1 MSLEGLLDLP
11 IGVWVTVAVLLF
23 WAVGAYNRLVRLRV
37 AAVQAFSL
45 LESQWLKHL
54 AWIEVQWLHSSEDA
68 AAPVAAAVVAEQQR
82 PDLHVLQPAVAQFRA
97 CLQAAK
103 LGPLKSESLG
113 SLSSAWTVFRMAIR
127 QVQADDDAG
136 VPRLPQVL
144 SAHWE
149 QMLLQDQAAVDVFN
163 EAVQRYNQAIR
174 QFPAILLAWVFAYR
188 AARSI

>member
-1 MSLEGLLDLP
+1 MSLQGLLDLP
-11 IGVWVTVAVLLF
+11 IGVWITVAVLLF

-37 AAVQAFSL
+37 ATVQAFSL

-54 AWIEVQWLHSSEDA
+54 AWIEVQWLHDSHAATGTPED
-68 AAPVAAAVVAEQQR
+68 PEHGDHGR
-82 PDLHVLQPAVAQFRA
+82 PDLHILQPAVAQFRA
-97 CLQAAK
+97 CMQAAK
-103 LGPLKSESLG
+103 LNPLNSELLG

-127 QVQADDDAG
+127 QVLADDEAG

-149 QMLLQDQAAVDVFN
+149 QMLLQDQGAVDVFN
-163 EAVQRYNQAIR
+163 EAAQRYNQAIR

-188 AARSI
+188 TARSI

>member
-11 IGVWVTVAVLLF
+11 IGVWITVAVLLF

-54 AWIEVQWLHSSEDA
+54 AWIEVQWLHG
-68 AAPVAAAVVAEQQR
+68 PQAVPGPAGEGDTAEHGR
-82 PDLHVLQPAVAQFRA
+82 PDLHILQPAVAQFRA

-103 LGPLKSESLG
+103 LSPLNPESLG

-127 QVQADDDAG
+127 QVLADEDSG

-149 QMLLQDQAAVDVFN
+149 QILLQDQAAVDVFN
-163 EAVQRYNQAIR
+163 EAAQRYNQAIR

-188 AARSI
+188 TARSL

>member
-11 IGVWVTVAVLLF
+11 IGVWITVAVLLF

-54 AWIEVQWLHSSEDA
+54 AWIEVQWLHSSQETTALATTTD
-68 AAPVAAAVVAEQQR
+68 VSEAEP

-103 LGPLKSESLG
+103 LGPLNSESLG

-127 QVQADDDAG
+127 QVLADDDAG

-188 AARSI
+188 AARSL

>member
-11 IGVWVTVAVLLF
+11 IGFWITGAVLLF

-37 AAVQAFSL
+37 AAIQAFSL

-54 AWIEVQWLHSSEDA
+54 AWIEVQCLHSLHDA
-68 AAPVAAAVVAEQQR
+68 SVPDAGEHGR
-82 PDLHVLQPAVAQFRA
+82 PDLHLLQPAVTQFRA

-103 LGPLKSESLG
+103 LSPLNLALLR

-127 QVQADDDAG
+127 QVLADEAAS
-136 VPRLPQVL
+136 VPRLPQAL

-149 QMLLQDQAAVDVFN
+149 QMLLQDQAAVDIFN
-163 EAVQRYNQAIR
+163 EAAQRYNQAIR

-188 AARSI
+188 TARSL

>member
-11 IGVWVTVAVLLF
+11 IGVWITVAVLLF

-54 AWIEVQWLHSSEDA
+54 AWIEVQWLHSSQETTALATTTD
-68 AAPVAAAVVAEQQR
+68 VSEAEP

-103 LGPLKSESLG
+103 LGPLNSESLG

-127 QVQADDDAG
+127 QVLANDDAG

-188 AARSI
+188 AARSL

>member
-68 AAPVAAAVVAEQQR
+68 SAPVAAADVAEQRR

-113 SLSSAWTVFRMAIR
+113 SLSSAWIVFRMAIR
-127 QVQADDDAG
+127 QLQADDDAG

-144 SAHWE
+144 SPHWE

-188 AARSI
+188 AAQSL

>member
-11 IGVWVTVAVLLF
+11 IGVWITVAVLLF

-54 AWIEVQWLHSSEDA
+54 AWIEVQWLHSSQETTALATTTD
-68 AAPVAAAVVAEQQR
+68 VSEAEP

-103 LGPLKSESLG
+103 LGPLNSESLG
-113 SLSSAWTVFRMAIR
+113 SLSSAWTVVRMAIR
-127 QVQADDDAG
+127 QVLADDDAG

-188 AARSI
+188 AARSL

>member
-11 IGVWVTVAVLLF
+11 IGVWITVAVLLF

-37 AAVQAFSL
+37 AAVQAFGL

-54 AWIEVQWLHSSEDA
+54 AWIEVQWLHNPQE
-68 AAPVAAAVVAEQQR
+68 APPPAVGVDSAEQGR
-82 PDLHVLQPAVAQFRA
+82 PDLHILQPAVAQFRA

-103 LGPLKSESLG
+103 LSPLNSELLG

-127 QVQADDDAG
+127 QVLADEEAG

-163 EAVQRYNQAIR
+163 EAAQRYNQAIR

-188 AARSI
+188 TARSL